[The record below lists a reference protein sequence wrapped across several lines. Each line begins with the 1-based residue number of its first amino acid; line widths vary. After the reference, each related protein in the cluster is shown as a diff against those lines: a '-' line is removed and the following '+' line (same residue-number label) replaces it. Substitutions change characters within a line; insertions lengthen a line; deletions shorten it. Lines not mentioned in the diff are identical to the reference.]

1 MINVIASLVSF
12 VVAALLTSACILGV
26 RTIIAIFT
34 GDETEF
40 RRLTTP
46 YDEAERMAISR
57 FGVTAEEFEKT
68 MDEELERNPKAL
80 PLDAYWPLMEKYTI
94 L

>member
-1 MINVIASLVSF
+1 VRII
-12 VVAALLTSACILGV
+12 VARIK
-26 RTIIAIFT
+26 
-34 GDETEF
+34 GDETEL

-57 FGVTAEEFEKT
+57 FGITAEEFEKT

-80 PLDAYWPLMEKYTI
+80 PLDAYWVLMEKYTI